1 MPLAEIGSEYLL
13 FGGAGVIS
21 LVAFVSLILV
31 PALSAHGRAWEKAA
45 AGVLSLFVLL
55 ALVLLGVLIGLA
67 IFWYYNDISDLFSQ
81 G

>member
-1 MPLAEIGSEYLL
+1 LLLAKIGSEYLL
-13 FGGAGVIS
+13 FGSAGLVS

-31 PALSAHGRAWEKAA
+31 PALSAHGRPWEKAA
-45 AGVLSLFVLL
+45 AGFLSLFVLV
-55 ALVLLGVLIGLA
+55 ALVMVGIAIGIA